1 MWAFAIT
8 WHPLS
13 FNFSHFN
20 LLLWN
25 GMAKKPKLNRK
36 HLWKVLYK
44 DCSFV
49 SIHYQKWPPE
59 AILVSG
65 WSISKISNTDWVEY
79 YVIDYHK
86 WNFSF
91 LFHTADKEFGGVPSV
106 IFKLISLETLDLS
119 YTAITHLPVLTREI
133 LTLETINLEHCPLL
147 ESIDG
152 NVGLLPNLRS
162 KNIM

>member
-1 MWAFAIT
+1 M
-8 WHPLS
+8 
-13 FNFSHFN
+13 
-20 LLLWN
+20 
-25 GMAKKPKLNRK
+25 
-36 HLWKVLYK
+36 
-44 DCSFV
+44 
-49 SIHYQKWPPE
+49 
-59 AILVSG
+59 
-65 WSISKISNTDWVEY
+65 
-79 YVIDYHK
+79 
-86 WNFSF
+86 
-91 LFHTADKEFGGVPSV
+91 